1 MSVDLSTTYL
11 GLKLKNPLVIAAS
24 PMTQKLDSLIT
35 LEEKGAA
42 AAVFP
47 SLFEEQIEHD
57 SLEMTKLHEFGTRQ
71 LCRGP
76 LVFPRG
82 RRLSRRPG
90 ELPGGHHQGQAVGD
104 DSDHRQPQRHEQRRL
119 GPLCED
125 DARRRGR
132 RPGVEHLL
140 HRHRPEHER
149 PRRRGPLCRSRGRGQ
164 AVGLDSAGREGRA
177 VLQLDGQ
184 HGQAAGRGRGRRPR
198 ALQPLPAA
206 RLRSGDAGD
215 EAQARLEHALR
226 DVAAAPLD
234 RHPAR
239 AVARPRWP

>member
-57 SLEMTKLHEFGTRQ
+57 SLEMTKLHEFGTDSFAEA
-71 LCRGP
+71 LSYFPEEDDYHVGP
-76 LVFPRG
+76 ESYL
-82 RRLSRRPG
+82 
-90 ELPGGHHQGQAVGD
+90 EAITKAKQCGD
-104 DSDHRQPQRHEQRRL
+104 DADHRQPQRHEQGRL

-125 DARRRGR
+125 DAGRRGR

-140 HRHRPEHER
+140 HRHRSDDDR
-149 PRRRGPLCRSRGRGQ
+149 PRRRGPLRRSRGRGQ
-164 AVGLDSAGREGRA
+164 AVGLDPAGGEGRA

-184 HGQAAGRGRGRRPR
+184 HGQAAGRRRGRRPGVV
-198 ALQPLPAA
+198 QPFPAA
-206 RLRSGDAGD
+206 RLRSGDAGNA
-215 EAQARLEHALR
+215 AQARLEHALR
-226 DVAAAPLD
+226 DVGCRCAGSPSCTGG
-234 RHPAR
+234 
-239 AVARPRWP
+239 

>member
-57 SLEMTKLHEFGTRQ
+57 SHGDDEAARVRHRQ

-82 RRLSRRPG
+82 RRLPRRPG

-104 DSDHRQPQRHEQRRL
+104 DPDHRQPQRHEQGRL

-125 DARRRGR
+125 DAGRRGR

-149 PRRRGPLCRSRGRGQ
+149 PRRRGPLRRSRGRGQ
-164 AVGLDSAGREGRA
+164 AVGLDPAGGEGRA

-184 HGQAAGRGRGRRPR
+184 HGQAAGRRRGRRPG
-198 ALQPLPAA
+198 AVQPFPAA
-206 RLRSGDAGD
+206 RLRPGDAGN

-226 DVAAAPLD
+226 DAACRCAGSPSCTGG
-234 RHPAR
+234 
-239 AVARPRWP
+239 